1 MLSASRWA
9 FVKRSREIGGRVG
22 VWGGAAVA
30 SATAATIPAVHA
42 GERHTIHVGLVGCGG
57 RGTGAAANALS
68 VPHGPIKLVAAGD
81 IFPNRLEASVRNLTR
96 QFPDRVDVPAER
108 QFVGFDAYRQVMDAL
123 RPGDVVILTTPP
135 AFRWPHFRYAIEK
148 RLHVFME
155 KPVSVDGASTRRMIE
170 LARQSIAAGLK
181 VGVGLMSRH
190 CEARRQLVERIRDG
204 ALGELLVM
212 RTYRMHGPLGAFPSK
227 RRPANISE
235 LRYQVQRFH
244 SFLWSGGGVYSDF
257 YVHNI
262 DECCW
267 MKGAWPIRAQ
277 GLGARHFREDAVDQN
292 FDTYA
297 VEHTFDDGTK
307 LLLYGRTIAG
317 CFEQFSSFLHGSR
330 GLATITACGA
340 VPGRCRILAGHDES
354 GKPVWEAVS
363 DPPNPYQTEWD
374 RLIDAIRNDRPFNEV
389 ESGAIASAV
398 TAMGRMAAHTGRI
411 IEFDHY
417 LNHSLELAPDVDKL
431 TEDSPAPLT
440 PDAEGRYPVPQP
452 GIVTDREY

>member
-1 MLSASRWA
+1 MNIRSSFASTPPPR
-9 FVKRSREIGGRVG
+9 RSTRLRP
-22 VWGGAAVA
+22 AATA
-30 SATAATIPAVHA
+30 SGLAVATAAAIPAVHA
-42 GERHTIHVGLVGCGG
+42 GEQHTIQVGLIGCGG

-81 IFPNRLEASVRNLTR
+81 IFPNRLEASVRNLAR
-96 QFPDRVDVPAER
+96 QFPQQVDVPPER
-108 QFVGFDAYRQVMDAL
+108 QFLGFDAYRHVMDAL

-148 RLHVFME
+148 RLNVFME

-170 LARQSIAAGLK
+170 LARQSAEAKLK

-190 CEARRQLVERIRDG
+190 CEARRQLVDHIHNG
-204 ALGELLVM
+204 KLGELIVM
-212 RTYRMHGPLGAFPSK
+212 RTYRMHGPIGAFPSK
-227 RRPANISE
+227 RKPANISE

-244 SFLWSGGGVYSDF
+244 SFLWSGGGVFSDF

-277 GLGARHFREDAVDQN
+277 GVGARHFREDAVDQN
-292 FDTYA
+292 FDTYN
-297 VEHTFDDGTK
+297 VEYTFADGTK
-307 LLLYGRTIAG
+307 LIMIGRTIAG
-317 CFEQFSSFLHGSR
+317 CFEQFSSFLHGAR
-330 GLATITACGA
+330 GLATITACGG
-340 VPGRCRILAGHDES
+340 VPGRCRILAGHDEAS
-354 GKPVWEAVS
+354 QTVWQAVS

-374 RLIDAIRNDRPFNEV
+374 RLIDAIRNDRPHNEV

-411 IEFDHY
+411 IEYDHY
-417 LNHSLELAPDVDKL
+417 LNHSPELAPDVDRM
-431 TEDSPAPLT
+431 TDESPAPLAS
-440 PDAEGRYPVPQP
+440 DAEGRYPVPQP
-452 GIVTDREY
+452 GIITDREY